1 MQTINKF
8 NQMISTPD
16 LGQTIKTAGLK
27 TASDLNCMRIG
38 IVQEFFPE
46 DLTAKV
52 KIVNKKPLN
61 MNADGT
67 QNVQDFTPIYAKV
80 CYCNP
85 YETFPLKPGDECFLL
100 FSDREI
106 ESWFITG
113 DAQPEGHTR
122 MHALTDAI
130 VIVGLRSLPKMI
142 QILTDALH
150 LFYGGSDIQL
160 HDSKIISNTTD
171 LKINASSS
179 ITTNTTQ
186 YDLTSSTINITGTTN
201 HTGTFTSTELN
212 DTTAA
217 SNFFLTADGKRVV
230 VVNGI
235 VRAIV

>member
-38 IVQEFFPE
+38 IVQEFFPK

-52 KIVNKKPLN
+52 KIAGKKQLN

-67 QNVQDFTPIYAKV
+67 QNVQEFTPIYAKV

-85 YETFPLKPGDECFLL
+85 YETFPLKPGDECLLL

-113 DAQPEGHTR
+113 EAQPEGHTR
-122 MHALTDAI
+122 MHALTDA
-130 VIVGLRSLPKMI
+130 VAIVGLRSLPKMI
-142 QILTDALH
+142 SILADCLN
-150 LFYGGSDIQL
+150 LFYGGSNIAVANDV
-160 HDSKIISNTTD
+160 
-171 LKINASSS
+171 
-179 ITTNTTQ
+179 
-186 YDLTSSTINITGTTN
+186 ININSSLVQAENFQAMNGASGN
-201 HTGTFTSTELN
+201 IV
-212 DTTAA
+212 DT
-217 SNFFLTADGKRVV
+217 DGKTLAKVEY
-230 VVNGI
+230 GI
-235 VRAIV
+235 ITEIY